1 MGILVREREQRCL
14 RRTLVGKKHKKNLEQ
29 LGKSKNDGSVLTSNA
44 SSAATNAIIGPTEN
58 PEAGSSTASQPQVP
72 KEDLETNKKKVISR
86 GATASSVKTYTVCN
100 SQTVFSSHLADQKHA
115 AMVKKQVEAEVATR
129 GHCTQYTF

>member
-14 RRTLVGKKHKKNLEQ
+14 RRTLVGRKHKNLEQ

-86 GATASSVKTYTVCN
+86 GATASSVRTYTVCN